1 MSFGEDSKGGRGQ
14 VFPDGARADGT
25 TWDRSAPL
33 ITAEQVRTKHLFG
46 IPLVSNLRDPV
57 TGTLAVFTDPMIED
71 AIQDSAAK
79 VEFET
84 GLTIFPT
91 PFEEKPP
98 FDKHLYDS
106 FMFFRTKNRP
116 VMSIEALRVTPSNEV
131 DIYDLPTDWIE
142 TANLHRGQINVIPT
156 TIALTKQGSVASTAS
171 GSGAAFLSVFGYRNW
186 IAAFWLIK
194 YTAGFP
200 SGKVPKVI
208 NELIG
213 VVTAMEILSM
223 LASTYGKSQ
232 SSSLSID
239 GLSSSS
245 SSPGPEI
252 FTRRLK
258 DLADK
263 RVWLVNKLKAYFGLK
278 LAVGT
283 I

>member
-1 MSFGEDSKGGRGQ
+1 MSWSDGESKGGRGL
-14 VFPDGARADGT
+14 VFPDGANTDGT
-25 TWDRSAPL
+25 SWDRSAPL
-33 ITAEQVRTKHLFG
+33 ITAEQLRIKALFG

-57 TGTLAVFTDPMIED
+57 TGMLAVFTDPMIEEAISD
-71 AIQDSAAK
+71 AAAK

-91 PFEEKPP
+91 SFEEKPP

-106 FMFFRTKNRP
+106 FFFLKTKNRP
-116 VMSIEALRVTPSNEV
+116 VMSIELLRVTPSNEQ
-131 DIYDLPTDWIE
+131 DIYDMPIEWVE
-142 TANLHRGQINVIPT
+142 TANLHRGQINVIPYS
-156 TIALTKQGSVASTAS
+156 IAMTRSGTAIPMA
-171 GSGAAFLSVFGYRNW
+171 GNGTAFLSVFGYRNW
-186 IAAFWLIK
+186 IPAFWRIK

-200 SGKVPKVI
+200 SGKVPKVV

-213 VVTAMEILSM
+213 AVAAMEILSM

-239 GLSSSS
+239 GMASSS

-263 RVWLVNKLKAYFGLK
+263 RVWLTSKLKSWAGLK

>member
-1 MSFGEDSKGGRGQ
+1 MK
-14 VFPDGARADGT
+14 
-25 TWDRSAPL
+25 
-33 ITAEQVRTKHLFG
+33 TKHLFG
-46 IPLVSNLRDPV
+46 IPLVSNLRDPI
-57 TGTLAVFTDPMIED
+57 TGKLAVFTDEMIEEAIGD
-71 AIQDSAAK
+71 AAAK

-91 PFEEKPP
+91 SFEERPP

-106 FMFFRTKNRP
+106 FMFLKTKQRP
-116 VMSIEALRVTPSNEV
+116 VMSIELLRVTMANNE
-131 DIYDLPTDWIE
+131 DIYDMPMAWVD
-142 TANLHRGQINVIPT
+142 TANLHRGQVNVQPYSIATNNSGTAIPL
-156 TIALTKQGSVASTAS
+156 A
-171 GSGAAFLSVFGYRNW
+171 GSGTAFLSVFGYRNW
-186 IAAFWLIK
+186 IPSFWRIK
-194 YTAGFP
+194 YCAGFA
-200 SGKVPKVI
+200 SGKIPKVV

-213 VVTAMEILSM
+213 AVASIEILSM

-239 GLSSSS
+239 GMSSSN

-263 RVWLVNKLKAYFGLK
+263 RVWLTNKLKAYFGLK

>member
-1 MSFGEDSKGGRGQ
+1 
-14 VFPDGARADGT
+14 
-25 TWDRSAPL
+25 
-33 ITAEQVRTKHLFG
+33 
-46 IPLVSNLRDPV
+46 
-57 TGTLAVFTDPMIED
+57 LAVFTPEMIED
-71 AIQDSAAK
+71 EIGDAAAK

-91 PFEEKPP
+91 SFEEKPP
-98 FDKHLYDS
+98 FDKHLYES
-106 FMFFRTKNRP
+106 FFYLKTKNRP
-116 VMSIEALRVTPSNEV
+116 IMSIEALRVTPSNEQ
-131 DIYDLPTDWIE
+131 DIFEMPIEWVE
-142 TANLHRGQINVIPT
+142 TANLHRGQVNVIPYS
-156 TIALTKQGSVASTAS
+156 IALTRQGTAVPAT
-171 GSGAAFLSVFGYRNW
+171 GSGPAFLSVFGWRNW
-186 IAAFWLIK
+186 VAAFWRIQ

-200 SGKVPKVI
+200 SGKIPKVV

-213 VVTAMEILSM
+213 VVAAMEILSM
-223 LASTYGKSQ
+223 LASTYGKGQ

-239 GLSSSS
+239 GLSSST

-263 RVWLVNKLKAYFGLK
+263 RVWLTSKLKAWAGLK

>member
-1 MSFGEDSKGGRGQ
+1 MSWDDGQSKGGRGL
-14 VFPDGARADGT
+14 VFPDGANNDGT

-33 ITAEQVRTKHLFG
+33 ITAEQLRNKHLFG
-46 IPLVSNLRDPV
+46 IPLFSNLRHPV
-57 TGTLAVFTDPMIED
+57 TGQLAEFTDPMIED
-71 AIQDSAAK
+71 AIQDAAAK

-84 GLTIFPT
+84 GLTLFPT
-91 PFEEKPP
+91 SFEEKPP

-106 FMFFRTKNRP
+106 CFYLKTKNRP
-116 VMSIEALRVTPSNEV
+116 VMSIELLRVTPSNEQ
-131 DIYDLPTDWIE
+131 DIFDVPIEWIE
-142 TANLHRGQINVIPT
+142 TANLHRGQVNVIPYS
-156 TIALTKQGSVASTAS
+156 IAMTRAGTAVPAA
-171 GSGAAFLSVFGYRNW
+171 GSGAAFLSGFGWKNW
-186 IAAFWLIK
+186 IAAFWRIK

-200 SGKVPKVI
+200 SGKVPKVV

-213 VVTAMEILSM
+213 AVAAMEILSM
-223 LASTYGKSQ
+223 LASTYGKGQ

-239 GLSSSS
+239 GMSQSS

-263 RVWLVNKLKAYFGLK
+263 RVWLTSKLKAWAGLK
-278 LAVGT
+278 LMVGT